1 MPPSDEPQTSGEDT
15 ARIFVPGIDR
25 AAAGR
30 TLWNFIWM
38 SVFFSANHG
47 CVVACLSLATARLG
61 SVGAWQSGILYISY
75 TGSSLFGATSIV
87 KRLGPRNALM
97 AGMGLYCIYVGCFL
111 VATLSPVIE
120 TPAALLGAAIGGA
133 GAGSLWTAQ
142 GSYFGRASEDHA
154 SHLQQPVQESNR
166 RLASLF
172 AFIYFTEEVAL
183 RSLSTLLLEVGWAWS
198 EVFGSYTAVTL
209 LSAALMVF
217 VYDYPIAA
225 PNTSS
230 EESSQTT
237 TTTDICSGWYEGTTA
252 WQLLRWDPKMKY
264 MIGLN
269 AVFGLT
275 SAFVNSY
282 VNGEV
287 VRVVTKDDNST
298 SVGLFNAWVSCVA
311 AIMSLLFGRISSHVG
326 NGPILI
332 LGAICFAAVVFPFLV
347 IPDTKQ
353 WSVTLL
359 TFIYTFHGCGRAT
372 FEGTLKATFAD
383 YFAYEKEG
391 AFANIILQSGLS
403 GAVGYILPFTLLC
416 SEESHYCV
424 RYNNGTLHNVV
435 FFELVITLLAAAAI
449 MGYLVAASLHRA
461 EVSARN
467 TSPEYIRMSQLN
479 GQAAGH

>member
-1 MPPSDEPQTSGEDT
+1 
-15 ARIFVPGIDR
+15 
-25 AAAGR
+25 
-30 TLWNFIWM
+30 
-38 SVFFSANHG
+38 
-47 CVVACLSLATARLG
+47 
-61 SVGAWQSGILYISY
+61 
-75 TGSSLFGATSIV
+75 
-87 KRLGPRNALM
+87 
-97 AGMGLYCIYVGCFL
+97 
-111 VATLSPVIE
+111 
-120 TPAALLGAAIGGA
+120 
-133 GAGSLWTAQ
+133 
-142 GSYFGRASEDHA
+142 
-154 SHLQQPVQESNR
+154 
-166 RLASLF
+166 LASLF
-172 AFIYFTEEVAL
+172 AFIYFAEEVAL

-217 VYDYPIAA
+217 VYDYPIAV

-237 TTTDICSGWYEGTTA
+237 TTTNICSGWYEGTTA

-359 TFIYTFHGCGRAT
+359 TFIYTLHGCGRAT

-403 GAVGYILPFTLLC
+403 GAAGYILPFTLLC

-424 RYNNGTLHNVV
+424 RYNNGTLHNV
-435 FFELVITLLAAAAI
+435 FFIELVITLLAAAAI

-479 GQAAGH
+479 GQTAGH